1 MKTAKFSTIRRASKF
16 QNYKSVRAGQKAWD
30 KCGAI
35 IARSKL
41 ERDRR
46 IER

>member
-1 MKTAKFSTIRRASKF
+1 MKTTKFATIRRASKL
-16 QNYKSVRAGQKAWD
+16 QNYKSRREGQKAWD

-35 IARSKL
+35 IAKAKL
-41 ERDRR
+41 DRDRR